1 MGQGRNQKLGKMC
14 VLIPGQLLTAPF
26 PNHIKLNTESGEL
39 SWHTTSDT
47 WIPEDGLFDYLVVKL
62 AKAKD

>member
-1 MGQGRNQKLGKMC
+1 MC